1 MEQNGGTNTTFI
13 TELIIKIPN
22 KFFSLKNS
30 LGNNYVHCLCISLY
44 SIGRTIANEAQND
57 NVGTYLN
64 LLIYFKKYRL
74 SLVKKY
80 IITDF

>member
-1 MEQNGGTNTTFI
+1 MKQNGTNTSFI

-30 LGNNYVHCLCISLY
+30 LGNNYVHCLLHSLY
-44 SIGRTIANEAQND
+44 SIGRTLTNGAQND

-64 LLIYFKKYRL
+64 
-74 SLVKKY
+74 
-80 IITDF
+80 

>member
-1 MEQNGGTNTTFI
+1 MEQNGTNTTFI

-30 LGNNYVHCLCISLY
+30 LGNNYVYTLLISLY
-44 SIGRTIANEAQND
+44 SIGRTLTNGVQND

-64 LLIYFKKYRL
+64 
-74 SLVKKY
+74 
-80 IITDF
+80 